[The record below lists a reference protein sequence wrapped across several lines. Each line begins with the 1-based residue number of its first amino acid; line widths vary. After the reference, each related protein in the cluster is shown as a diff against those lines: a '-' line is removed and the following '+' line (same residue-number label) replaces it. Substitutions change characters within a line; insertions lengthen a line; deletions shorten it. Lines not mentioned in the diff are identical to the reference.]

1 MLELS
6 WPWLLVLLPLPLIM
20 YFLPRI
26 KAKGDGIWWG
36 NSHQLRHHQDI
47 KVATRKPT
55 LRNICLII
63 AWFLLIVALCQPV
76 WLGEPTKVTPSGR
89 DLLIA
94 LDLSGSMQVTDMA
107 LDNQPA
113 NRLEAAKSVL
123 ANFIKER
130 RGDRIGVIVFG
141 SKAYLQAPLSF
152 DTNTI
157 NQLVQETQ
165 IGFAGEQTAIGD
177 AIGLGIKR
185 LEDKPSDKKVLILMT
200 DGANTAGR
208 VQPQQ
213 AATFAASQNVRI
225 HTIGI
230 GADSMIVQ
238 SFFGPKAI
246 NPSSDLD
253 ETLLKNIAA
262 QTGGEY
268 FRAKST
274 EDLQAIYHT
283 LDALEPTPTEDIW
296 QRPLTSLFHW
306 LGLGSLAFFGL
317 SLLAS
322 YQLTLRNSNWRK
334 RSRT

>member
-6 WPWLLVLLPLPLIM
+6 WPWFLLFLPVPLII
-20 YFLPRI
+20 YFLP
-26 KAKGDGIWWG
+26 KTKPKGDGIWWG
-36 NSHQLRHHQDI
+36 NAAQLIHHQDI
-47 KVATRKPT
+47 KSVSNLFSWRLLNLT
-55 LRNICLII
+55 I
-63 AWFLLIVALCQPV
+63 AWILLVAALTQPT
-76 WLGEPTKVTPSGR
+76 WLGEPTKITPSGR

-94 LDLSGSMQVTDMA
+94 LDLSGSMKVTDMS
-107 LDNQPA
+107 LNGQTV
-113 NRLEAAKSVL
+113 NRLESAKSVL
-123 ANFIKER
+123 SDFIKAR
-130 RGDRIGVIVFG
+130 SGDRIGIIVFG

-208 VQPQQ
+208 VKPEQ
-213 AATFAASQNVRI
+213 AATFAASQDVRI

-230 GADSMIVQ
+230 GADTMLVQ
-238 SFFGPKAI
+238 SFFGKRQV
-246 NPSSDLD
+246 NPSRDLD
-253 ETLLKNIAA
+253 ETLLRNIAA
-262 QTGGEY
+262 ETGGQY

-274 EDLQAIYHT
+274 EDLQNIYQT
-283 LDALEPTPTEDIW
+283 LDELEPTPAEDIW

-306 LGLGSLAFFGL
+306 LAFGSIVFFSL
-317 SLLAS
+317 SLIVSKRLI
-322 YQLTLRNSNWRK
+322 WRK
-334 RSRT
+334 RSHS